1 MKVLRWFLGG
11 LAFGVISQIVGGI
24 IYGGIFPNWYE
35 ASQEFFR
42 AMDHIGFKVGLPVMN
57 IVQGLLVA
65 IVYAVLYQGIPGKS
79 PTAKGAIFG
88 LLLWIASSL
97 PGMLIQFCISTMR
110 FPLPC
115 LINSLVASVVGCLVI
130 AAIWGKSLESVKKGA

>member
-24 IYGGIFPNWYE
+24 IYGGIFSRWYE

-42 AMDHIGFKVGLPVMN
+42 PMNHPGFTVGLPVMN
-57 IVQGLLVA
+57 LVQGLL
-65 IVYAVLYQGIPGKS
+65 IGLVYAVLYKGIPTKS
-79 PTAKGAIFG
+79 SVSKGTIFG
-88 LLLWIASSL
+88 LLLWIAGPL

-115 LINSLVASVVGCLVI
+115 LINSLVVTVVGCLVI
-130 AAIWGKSLESVKKGA
+130 AAIWGKSLEPVKKEE

>member
-1 MKVLRWFLGG
+1 MKVLRWFLAG

-24 IYGGIFPNWYE
+24 IYGGIFPNWYF

-42 AMDHIGFKVGLPVMN
+42 PMDHLGFKVGLPVMN
-57 IVQGLLVA
+57 LVQDLLLA

-79 PTAKGAIFG
+79 PASKGAIFG
-88 LLLWIASSL
+88 LLLWIASPL

-115 LINSLVASVVGCLVI
+115 LINSLVASVVGCLAI
-130 AAIWGKSLESVKKGA
+130 AAIWGKIGVKV